1 MIQANILM
9 MSSYAYHCLIL
20 RFKIILDVNEK
31 RYSEFEKP
39 INLNCFIIWNTS
51 HGGGAI
57 ENYIES

>member
-1 MIQANILM
+1 M